1 MTAMGLR
8 MGTDFGITLQQ
19 RILPKTTLQGMVSS
33 SAATSQTTATILI
46 QSHQPLISKR
56 FNFYV
61 GGGVHNRW
69 IESLEE
75 GTSSE
80 RGITAI
86 AGAEMTLGRLNLS
99 WDYKPV
105 YHLNVERQAFES
117 ETAISLRYVFIK
129 QQKRK
134 SKKGRGIFK
143 SNKSKKDRDRRRKA
157 KQREKK
163 KRVRLKAKEGRTR
176 GR

>member
-1 MTAMGLR
+1 MTVMGLR

-19 RILPKTTLQGMVSS
+19 RILPKATLQGIVSS
-33 SAATSQTTATILI
+33 SAATSQTTATILV
-46 QSHQPLISKR
+46 QSHQPLISRR

-69 IESLEE
+69 IESLGE
-75 GTSSE
+75 GPSSK

-134 SKKGRGIFK
+134 SKKGKGQFLSQINLKRIEIGDVRQ
-143 SNKSKKDRDRRRKA
+143 SSGRRRKG
-157 KQREKK
+157 KD
-163 KRVRLKAKEGRTR
+163 
-176 GR
+176 